1 MSELI
6 KSIGATIRE
15 LRKAKNWSQEELG
28 FQSNVHPSYIGV
40 IERGEKSISI
50 DSLEKI
56 LNGINIT
63 FEDFFK
69 IVSSTENINTD
80 FTILPY
86 ITQRLSRRNIKDQRI
101 IMTLIEV
108 LFPWKDDV

>member
-1 MSELI
+1 MSELV
-6 KSIGATIRE
+6 KSIGVTIRN

-50 DSLEKI
+50 DSLEKV
-56 LNGINIT
+56 LNGLNIT

-69 IVSSTENINTD
+69 VVGSTENINTD

-86 ITQRLSRRNIKDQRI
+86 ITQRLSRRDIKDQRI

>member
-6 KSIGATIRE
+6 KSIGATIRK

-56 LNGINIT
+56 LNGLNIT

-69 IVSSTENINTD
+69 IVGSTEIINTD

-86 ITQRLSRRNIKDQRI
+86 ITQRLSRRDIKDQRI